1 MQSTVTVVTPAMIFM
16 VASESCR
23 LCSMSG
29 LSDDAASDGD
39 VALIGMR
46 TIRRDEDALPPLGR
60 CLTRVSCGDQCR
72 FGAHIGGSEACG

>member
-29 LSDDAASDGD
+29 LSDDAVPPCRIAAS
-39 VALIGMR
+39 
-46 TIRRDEDALPPLGR
+46 PLSRGPR
-60 CLTRVSCGDQCR
+60 RVSDRDSAKAFCGSMMPHPMVVLR
-72 FGAHIGGSEACG
+72 

>member
-29 LSDDAASDGD
+29 LSDDA
-39 VALIGMR
+39 V
-46 TIRRDEDALPPLGR
+46 PH
-60 CLTRVSCGDQCR
+60 CR
-72 FGAHIGGSEACG
+72 FAVEPWTAQSVG